1 MQVLH
6 SKGDVL
12 LMDLPEFT
20 TIPKS
25 GTTRKT
31 DWKQSDDWK
40 PVGVPDIKKCV
51 IVRTPVELPS
61 LTTGTHGLARSVIVK
76 SGGKLTIDS
85 KSSLTIQ
92 NYLKNEAAA
101 SDVLVESDANLLQI
115 NNSSVNIGNITV
127 KRNANLKRLDYTY
140 WGSPVDG
147 QNVKAFR
154 QVLDTRFYV
163 YERMTILMDCSL
175 EIYIQIM

>member
-1 MQVLH
+1 MSCYWIYQSLQRYQN
-6 SKGDVL
+6 L
-12 LMDLPEFT
+12 EP
-20 TIPKS
+20 
-25 GTTRKT
+25 TRKT

-51 IVRTPVELPS
+51 IARTPVELPS

-101 SDVLVESDANLLQI
+101 SDVLVESDANLIQ
-115 NNSSVNIGNITV
+115 NNNAVNIGDITV
-127 KRNANLKRLDYTY
+127 RRNAFLKYKDYNY
-140 WGSPVDG
+140 WGAPVTG
-147 QNVKAFR
+147 QNVKAFHP
-154 QVLDTRFYV
+154 
-163 YERMTILMDCSL
+163 IL
-175 EIYIQIM
+175 